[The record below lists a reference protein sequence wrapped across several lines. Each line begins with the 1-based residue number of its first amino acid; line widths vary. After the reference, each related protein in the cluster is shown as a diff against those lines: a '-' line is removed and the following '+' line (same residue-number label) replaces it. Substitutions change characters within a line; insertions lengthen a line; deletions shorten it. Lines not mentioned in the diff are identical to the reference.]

1 MTVLDL
7 LTIALATTYWAFVLT
22 KKPGPYHA
30 FERLREWNS
39 IGGLLDCPPCL
50 VFWIA
55 ALFWL
60 LWLTPLAFVVTISA
74 VAGGATFVG
83 YWGGIWQQ

>member
-1 MTVLDL
+1 
-7 LTIALATTYWAFVLT
+7 VLT

-30 FERLREWNS
+30 FERLRAWNS

-50 VFWIA
+50 VFWVA

-74 VAGGATFVG
+74 VAGGATLAG
-83 YWGGIWQQ
+83 YYTGTWQQ